1 VPDSPAA
8 EVGDLTPATAPDVVY
23 ERFLDEGVLAYQ
35 RCASCSGAFFPP
47 RVLCPGCGSD
57 DLEWQRSSGQGRVYS
72 VTTLAPRDKAPYSVA
87 LVDLAEGFRMMTNV
101 IGDGEVAI
109 GAAVRA
115 DFTAGV
121 TPAGPVFVEEAQA

>member
-1 VPDSPAA
+1 
-8 EVGDLTPATAPDVVY
+8 
-23 ERFLDEGVLAYQ
+23 
-35 RCASCSGAFFPP
+35 
-47 RVLCPGCGSD
+47 VLCPGCGSD